1 MRSGKATL
9 VSLEA
14 ATASEASAWAHE
26 LLGRARRAA
35 VRARIR
41 AVADHLAVRLAACVL
56 LAGVLA
62 AILRQAVDPLAYL

>member
-9 VSLEA
+9 ASFEA
-14 ATASEASAWAHE
+14 ASASEASAWAHE

-41 AVADHLAVRLAACVL
+41 AVTENLAVRLVACGL
-56 LAGVLA
+56 LVGVLA
-62 AILRQAVDPLAYL
+62 AILWWAVHLLAHR